1 MLQKQ
6 IELMQEEEK
15 QRELIVEELKEEVK
29 ALKMRCLDEDRYS
42 EWDHDEIAE
51 WIMGLDG
58 GRFVKY
64 EKVVRRTLKEEEVD
78 GSTLGVVDGADL
90 KRWGVTKFAD
100 FKYLQQQI
108 LKLVARNS
116 PDHIAKNATNDSAA
130 APSEGAPTAYH

>member
-1 MLQKQ
+1 MLKQQ
-6 IELMQEEEK
+6 IEAIQEEEK
-15 QRELIVEELKEEVK
+15 QHDLIVRELKEEVK
-29 ALKMRCLDEDRYS
+29 RLKLQCLDEDKFT
-42 EWDHDEIAE
+42 EWNHDEIAE

-64 EKVVRRTLKEEEVD
+64 EQVVRRTLKEEEVD

-108 LKLVARNS
+108 DKLVARNS
-116 PDHIAKNATNDSAA
+116 PNHIAKDAIKDSLAA
-130 APSEGAPTAYH
+130 ESEGVPTAYH